1 MITNLYCHNCT
12 NRVGVEAEPCNVR
25 LCPECG
31 SENITLHVQ
40 EMEYEDMISK
50 IVAQVVAEFDYN
62 KATEVIDELGL
73 YLRAIAFYRQH
84 GALLDLMVHLE
95 QTERGLNQ

>member
-12 NRVGVEAEPCNVR
+12 NRVGIESEPFNIRV
-25 LCPECG
+25 CPECG
-31 SENITLHVQ
+31 NENISLHVP
-40 EMEYEDMISK
+40 ELEYEDMLDKVVS
-50 IVAQVVAEFDYN
+50 QVIKEFDYN

-84 GALLDLMVHLE
+84 GAMIDLMVHLE
-95 QTERGLNQ
+95 QTERG